1 MGAYYPVDAV
11 ESRKRVCLWNSQG
24 ELFSRSLLAAAGG
37 EKLLQKPGCRA
48 LGEPTIDIGRMVAG
62 LLLEKPGT
70 VIHSTALW
78 VLSAVVEP
86 SDPRKRDRACAH
98 GAGLQSDIEI
108 ASDEALA
115 AQPVGRPPNDKHLS
129 VGRRVLQFQDPI
141 AGFGQNLTRGIHN
154 HGPNRHFPAV
164 RGGLCLL
171 QGEVHGRVRLSISG
185 HGGTLPPQRLSRQ
198 AFQSAQRVLCTLMT
212 DETSS
217 ASKTPQGD
225 RIAKVL
231 ARAGVCSRRDAERM
245 IEAGRISVN
254 GVVLTSPALNVTN
267 KDKILVDGKPLP
279 SKEPTRLWR
288 YHKERGKV
296 TTARDPEGRPTV
308 FDALPKDLPR
318 VISIGRL
325 DVNTEGLLLLTN
337 DGELAR
343 KLELPSTGWARRY
356 RVRAHGRTDQA
367 KLDALQKGIEVDGIR
382 YGPIQARLER
392 EQGANVWISMTL
404 REGKNREIKRVLEKL
419 GLDVNRLIRTSYGP
433 FQLGDLKEGV
443 VQEVPNRILMDQL
456 GETDR
461 QRNADKSE
469 NTPKKKSSKRSSGK
483 GAPSKKRTGRK
494 PHKNGPT
501 NSAKKTKSKSGKHAD
516 RRR

>member
-1 MGAYYPVDAV
+1 
-11 ESRKRVCLWNSQG
+11 
-24 ELFSRSLLAAAGG
+24 
-37 EKLLQKPGCRA
+37 
-48 LGEPTIDIGRMVAG
+48 
-62 LLLEKPGT
+62 
-70 VIHSTALW
+70 
-78 VLSAVVEP
+78 
-86 SDPRKRDRACAH
+86 
-98 GAGLQSDIEI
+98 
-108 ASDEALA
+108 
-115 AQPVGRPPNDKHLS
+115 
-129 VGRRVLQFQDPI
+129 
-141 AGFGQNLTRGIHN
+141 
-154 HGPNRHFPAV
+154 
-164 RGGLCLL
+164 
-171 QGEVHGRVRLSISG
+171 
-185 HGGTLPPQRLSRQ
+185 
-198 AFQSAQRVLCTLMT
+198 MT
-212 DETSS
+212 DK
-217 ASKTPQGD
+217 APPPSKTPTGD

-245 IEAGRISVN
+245 IEAGRIKVN
-254 GVVLTSPALNVTN
+254 GVVLTSPALNVTA
-267 KDKILVDGKPLP
+267 KDKILVDGQPLP
-279 SKEPTRLWR
+279 IKEPTRLWR

-367 KLDALQKGIEVDGIR
+367 KLDALQKGIEVEGVR

-404 REGKNREIKRVLEKL
+404 REGKNREIKRVLEHL

-433 FQLGDLKEGV
+433 FQLGDLKDGM
-443 VQEVPNRILMDQL
+443 VQEVPQRILMDQL

-461 QRNADKSE
+461 QKNAGKMGQA
-469 NTPKKKSSKRSSGK
+469 KKKPAGKRNTIKGASSKKSGN
-483 GAPSKKRTGRK
+483 RE
-494 PHKNGPT
+494 
-501 NSAKKTKSKSGKHAD
+501 KSKSRKNAD

>member
-1 MGAYYPVDAV
+1 MHP
-11 ESRKRVCLWNSQG
+11 
-24 ELFSRSLLAAAGG
+24 
-37 EKLLQKPGCRA
+37 
-48 LGEPTIDIGRMVAG
+48 
-62 LLLEKPGT
+62 
-70 VIHSTALW
+70 
-78 VLSAVVEP
+78 
-86 SDPRKRDRACAH
+86 
-98 GAGLQSDIEI
+98 
-108 ASDEALA
+108 
-115 AQPVGRPPNDKHLS
+115 
-129 VGRRVLQFQDPI
+129 
-141 AGFGQNLTRGIHN
+141 
-154 HGPNRHFPAV
+154 
-164 RGGLCLL
+164 
-171 QGEVHGRVRLSISG
+171 
-185 HGGTLPPQRLSRQ
+185 
-198 AFQSAQRVLCTLMT
+198 LMT
-212 DETSS
+212 DDTLAPQETP
-217 ASKTPQGD
+217 KGD

-231 ARAGVCSRRDAERM
+231 ARAVICSRRDAERM

-254 GVVLTSPALNVTN
+254 GVLLTSPALNVTTT
-267 KDKILVDGKPLP
+267 DKILVDGKPLP
-279 SKEPTRLWR
+279 TREPTRLWR

-308 FDALPKDLPR
+308 FDALPENLPR

-392 EQGANVWISMTL
+392 EQGSNVWIAMTL

-443 VQEVPNRILMDQL
+443 VQEVPERILMDQL

-461 QRNADKSE
+461 ARNADQTGRATKKPTGDRPKRRDGNKPTGKRPTGKKPSDSKPGGDKPARSGGKPTRKS
-469 NTPKKKSSKRSSGK
+469 
-483 GAPSKKRTGRK
+483 ASKKTCMTKKPGKPGKPGTG
-494 PHKNGPT
+494 KN
-501 NSAKKTKSKSGKHAD
+501 AD

>member
-1 MGAYYPVDAV
+1 MHP
-11 ESRKRVCLWNSQG
+11 
-24 ELFSRSLLAAAGG
+24 
-37 EKLLQKPGCRA
+37 
-48 LGEPTIDIGRMVAG
+48 
-62 LLLEKPGT
+62 
-70 VIHSTALW
+70 
-78 VLSAVVEP
+78 
-86 SDPRKRDRACAH
+86 
-98 GAGLQSDIEI
+98 
-108 ASDEALA
+108 
-115 AQPVGRPPNDKHLS
+115 
-129 VGRRVLQFQDPI
+129 
-141 AGFGQNLTRGIHN
+141 
-154 HGPNRHFPAV
+154 
-164 RGGLCLL
+164 
-171 QGEVHGRVRLSISG
+171 
-185 HGGTLPPQRLSRQ
+185 
-198 AFQSAQRVLCTLMT
+198 LMT
-212 DETSS
+212 DNKDPS
-217 ASKTPQGD
+217 AEPPEAAKTPQGE

-254 GVVLTSPALNVTN
+254 GVLLTSPALNVTST
-267 KDKILVDGKPLP
+267 DKIIVDGKPLP
-279 SKEPTRLWR
+279 SREPTRLWR
-288 YHKERGKV
+288 YHKPRGKV

-356 RVRAHGRTDQA
+356 RVRAYGRTDQA

-392 EQGANVWISMTL
+392 DQGTNVWINMTL

-433 FQLGDLKEGV
+433 FQLGDLEEGV
-443 VQEVPNRILMDQL
+443 VQEVPERVLMDQL

-461 QRNADKSE
+461 QKNADQTGRAKKNSTDK
-469 NTPKKKSSKRSSGK
+469 NTSGTRGTRSGGKKPFGKKPLGKKPISKQSDGDRPAGK
-483 GAPSKKRTGRK
+483 G
-494 PHKNGPT
+494 PT
-501 NSAKKTKSKSGKHAD
+501 KKTSMTKKAGSKPGSKPGSKSGSKFGPRPGTGKNAD

>member
-1 MGAYYPVDAV
+1 
-11 ESRKRVCLWNSQG
+11 
-24 ELFSRSLLAAAGG
+24 
-37 EKLLQKPGCRA
+37 
-48 LGEPTIDIGRMVAG
+48 
-62 LLLEKPGT
+62 
-70 VIHSTALW
+70 
-78 VLSAVVEP
+78 
-86 SDPRKRDRACAH
+86 
-98 GAGLQSDIEI
+98 
-108 ASDEALA
+108 
-115 AQPVGRPPNDKHLS
+115 
-129 VGRRVLQFQDPI
+129 
-141 AGFGQNLTRGIHN
+141 
-154 HGPNRHFPAV
+154 
-164 RGGLCLL
+164 
-171 QGEVHGRVRLSISG
+171 
-185 HGGTLPPQRLSRQ
+185 
-198 AFQSAQRVLCTLMT
+198 MT
-212 DETSS
+212 DKAPPS
-217 ASKTPQGD
+217 SKTPDGD

-245 IEAGRISVN
+245 IEAGRITVN
-254 GVVLTSPALNVTN
+254 GVVLTSPALNVTA

-288 YHKERGKV
+288 YHKERGTV

-308 FDALPKDLPR
+308 FDALPAELPR

-343 KLELPSTGWARRY
+343 KLELPSTAWARRY

-433 FQLGDLKEGV
+433 FQLGDLKDGL
-443 VQEVPNRILMDQL
+443 VQEVPQRILMDQL

-461 QRNADKSE
+461 QRNADKKG
-469 NTPKKKSSKRSSGK
+469 NAKKKTAGKRS
-483 GAPSKKRTGRK
+483 AKKRTA
-494 PHKNGPT
+494 P
-501 NSAKKTKSKSGKHAD
+501 KKSGNTKSATRNRPSHKPKAKSGKHAD